1 MSGFTTILI
10 LVTSTLWSSWNTL
23 FIKTA
28 KELKVQNRELILSK
42 PNSEILGLLLMSR
55 FDKIISIEN

>member
-1 MSGFTTILI
+1 

-28 KELKVQNRELILSK
+28 KKLKVQNRELILSK

>member
-1 MSGFTTILI
+1 MSGVTTILI

>member
-1 MSGFTTILI
+1 MSGVTTILI

-23 FIKTA
+23 FIKTG